1 MQRFWNRYGAD
12 GLVWVAAV
20 AVLAFLYLPMVV
32 VVLYSFQYG
41 QTMKFPMDG
50 VSLRWYQLMT
60 QDRQLIDAVK
70 NSLLVA
76 LCGTGIGMALGI
88 PAAFALDRFNFPG
101 KALFERAVLMPL
113 VLPGIVTGISLLNMV
128 RMMQLSLSLPT
139 VILGHGT
146 FLIAVVM
153 NQVYA
158 GLKRWNRTL
167 EEAAADL
174 YASEAKMLW
183 HVMLPNLKATL
194 VGAGLLAFTLSM
206 DEIAVSF
213 FLIGR
218 DNTLPLQIW
227 SMLRRGITPE
237 VNAISTL
244 ILVVSMALIVL
255 WIRLSKD
262 EKEVG

>member
-1 MQRFWNRYGAD
+1 VSRFWNRYGAD
-12 GLVWVAAV
+12 GLVWAAAV
-20 AVLAFLYLPMVV
+20 GVLAFLYFPMLV
-32 VVLYSFQYG
+32 VVLYSFNREAV
-41 QTMKFPMDG
+41 MAFPMSG
-50 VSLRWYQLMT
+50 YSLKWYQVMA

-70 NSLLVA
+70 NSLSVA
-76 LCGTGIGMALGI
+76 LLGTAIGIALGV
-88 PAAFALDRFNFPG
+88 PAAFALNRFQFPG
-101 KALFERAVLMPL
+101 KAVFERLVLMPL

-128 RMMQLSLSLPT
+128 RLLKMNLSLTT
-139 VILGHGT
+139 VTLGHGT

-153 NQVYA
+153 TQVYA
-158 GLKRWNRTL
+158 GLKRWDRTL

-174 YASEAKMLW
+174 YANEARMFW

-218 DNTLPLQIW
+218 NNTLPLQIW

-237 VNAISTL
+237 VNAISTV
-244 ILVVSMALIVL
+244 ILGLSVLAIVL

-262 EKEVG
+262 EKEVS